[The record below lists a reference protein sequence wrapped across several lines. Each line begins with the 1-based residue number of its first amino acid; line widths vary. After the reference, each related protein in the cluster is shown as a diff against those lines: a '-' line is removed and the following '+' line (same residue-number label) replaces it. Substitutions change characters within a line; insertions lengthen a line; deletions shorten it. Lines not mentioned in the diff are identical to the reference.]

1 MKKSGIILLCMAMGV
16 TLTVMG
22 QAPNRWHGRNA
33 EENNEST
40 ESPRMGMQFS
50 PEEYRARQ
58 QKFLTEKSGL
68 TQEEA
73 DKFFPLYFELQQKKN
88 EINANSRQSASNHAD
103 NTKLSDKEYEK
114 LIDNLADAKI
124 QIAKLEKEYLDKYKK
139 IVPAGKILRI
149 QIAET
154 QFGSELLKEM
164 QHTMRPMMMGGGFGM
179 FPWYGGGSMMFPQS
193 QFNLFPGQHQM
204 NGGPQSWPQRP
215 EGSFGKSGNDNR
227 EKTSS
232 DKK

>member
-1 MKKSGIILLCMAMGV
+1 MAIGM
-16 TLTVMG
+16 TLTVSA
-22 QAPNRWHGRNA
+22 QSPNRWHGRNA
-33 EENNEST
+33 KEKNESA
-40 ESPRMGMQFS
+40 EGRSMGIQFS
-50 PEEYRARQ
+50 PEEFRARQ

-103 NTKLSDKEYEK
+103 NAKLSDAEYEK

-124 QIAKLEKEYLDKYKK
+124 QIAKLEKEYLTKYKK
-139 IVPAGKILRI
+139 IVPASKILRI

-164 QHTMRPMMMGGGFGM
+164 QHTMQPTMGGGFGM
-179 FPWYGGGSMMFPQS
+179 YPWYGGGSMIFPQS
-193 QFNLFPGQHQM
+193 HFNLFPGQHQM
-204 NGGPQSWPQRP
+204 HGGPQSWPQHP
-215 EGSFGKSGNDNR
+215 EGGFGHYDNK
-227 EKTSS
+227 EKADS